1 MSTII
6 NATKIQR
13 LLKEARLNFQ
23 AGKLKEA
30 RLIYQDLLK
39 TLPSHPEILGE
50 LGTIELQLG
59 NSKSGV
65 DYLKKSIKINPHQ
78 YIYLKN
84 IGNGLIDL
92 DQTEDSIFYFNAAI
106 KINSKA
112 ADIYYSKARALKRLK
127 KYNESIE
134 NYKLA
139 IQIQPDN
146 YVAYLN
152 LGFLFNEIQEY
163 DKALFQYNSAI
174 KIAPKIQELYYNK
187 GVVLENLGQFKDA
200 LEEYD
205 KALLINQN
213 FELALFNKC
222 GVLIKL
228 KLLNE
233 ARDTINKLIKID
245 PNNSDYFIKLGIV
258 YEELKDFENAIINY
272 DSALQLNASAFTASL
287 YKSLIKLSNNFF
299 QDGWCL
305 YENRWQASEKEK
317 YLNTSK
323 PELTD
328 FSITHKTVFIWA
340 EQGIGDQILYSSLLT
355 EAFKTKN
362 HFYVS
367 LDPRLI
373 TLFKRSFSHI
383 DHVTFISIHEK
394 LIESKY
400 DFHLPI
406 GNLGKFFRNSIE
418 DFNSHPKAYLKIDE
432 IQVSTLRNK
441 IKNNSQKICGIS
453 WMSKN
458 NEIGKEKSIA
468 LTELLPIIS
477 IPDTT
482 FINLQYGEVKEEISS
497 ILNQYGIEI
506 SMIDE
511 IDNFNNLDGLA
522 SLINACDYIVTSSN
536 VTAHIAGA
544 LNKETYLLLPYT
556 RGSIWY
562 WGESENKC
570 LWYPSIR
577 IYRCNENGLWSHP
590 IEEIRTRLRDNKYE

>member
-30 RLIYQDLLK
+30 KLIYQDLLK
-39 TLPSHPEILGE
+39 TLPLHPEILGE
-50 LGTIELQLG
+50 LGTLELQLG

-65 DYLKKSIKINPHQ
+65 DYLKKSVKINPHQ

-92 DQTEDSIFYFNAAI
+92 DQTEDSIFYFNAAL

-112 ADIYYSKARALKRLK
+112 SDIYYNKARALKRLK

-134 NYKLA
+134 NYQLA

-146 YVAYLN
+146 YIAYLN
-152 LGFLFNEIQEY
+152 LGFLFNEIHDY
-163 DKALFQYNSAI
+163 DRALTQYNAAI

-187 GVVLENLGQFKDA
+187 GITLENLGQFKDA
-200 LEEYD
+200 LEEYN

-213 FELALFNKC
+213 FEPVLFNKC

-233 ARDTINKLIKID
+233 AKDAINKLMEIN
-245 PNNSDYFIKLGIV
+245 PHNSDYFIKLGIV
-258 YEELKDFENAIINY
+258 YEELKDFEKAIFNY
-272 DSALQLNASAFTASL
+272 DFALQLNSNAFTASL

-299 QDGWCL
+299 QDGWSL
-305 YENRWQASEKEK
+305 YENRWQTSEKEK
-317 YLNTSK
+317 YLKSSK

-328 FSITHKTVFIWA
+328 FNITHKKIFIWA
-340 EQGIGDQILYSSLLT
+340 EQGIGDQILYGSLLSD
-355 EAFKTKN
+355 AFKTKN

-373 TLFKRSFSHI
+373 KLFERSFSYV
-383 DHVTFISIHEK
+383 DHVTFISTHEG
-394 LIESKY
+394 LIESNY

-418 DFNSHPKAYLKIDE
+418 DFHSHPKAYLKTDD
-432 IQVSTLRNK
+432 IQVRNLRNK
-441 IKNNSQKICGIS
+441 IKNNSQKLCGIS

-458 NEIGKEKSIA
+458 NEIGKEKSLS

-482 FINLQYGEVKEEISS
+482 FINLQYGEVKEEINNIS
-497 ILNQYGIEI
+497 NQYGIEI

-511 IDNFNNLDGLA
+511 IDNFNDLDGLA
-522 SLINACDYIVTSSN
+522 SLIDTCDYIVTSSS

-544 LNKETYLLLPYT
+544 LNKETYLLLPYA
-556 RGSIWY
+556 RGRIWY

-577 IYRCNENGLWSHP
+577 IYRCNENGLWSNP
-590 IEEIRTRLRDNKYE
+590 IEEIRTRLRDNKI

>member
-1 MSTII
+1 MSKII

-13 LLKEARLNFQ
+13 LLNEARLNFQ

-30 RLIYQDLLK
+30 KLIYQDLLK
-39 TLPSHPEILGE
+39 TLPLHPEILGE

-65 DYLKKSIKINPHQ
+65 DYLKKSIKINPHE

-92 DQTEDSIFYFNAAI
+92 DQTEDAIFYFNAAL
-106 KINSKA
+106 KINSKSS
-112 ADIYYSKARALKRLK
+112 DIYYNKARALKRLK
-127 KYNESIE
+127 KYKESIE
-134 NYKLA
+134 NYQLA
-139 IQIQPDN
+139 IQIEPYN
-146 YVAYLN
+146 YIAYLN
-152 LGFLFNEIQEY
+152 LGFLFNEIQDY
-163 DKALFQYNSAI
+163 DNALIQYNSAI

-187 GVVLENLGQFKDA
+187 GIVLENLREFKDA
-200 LEEYD
+200 LVEYN

-213 FELALFNKC
+213 FEPVLFNKC

-233 ARDTINKLIKID
+233 AKDTINKLVEIN

-258 YEELKDFENAIINY
+258 YEELKNFEKAIFYYDFAI
-272 DSALQLNASAFTASL
+272 QLNSKASTAFL
-287 YKSLIKLSNNFF
+287 NKSFIKLSHYFF
-299 QDGWCL
+299 QDGWRL
-305 YENRWQASEKEK
+305 YENRWQTSEKQH
-317 YLNTSK
+317 YLKTSK

-340 EQGIGDQILYSSLLT
+340 EQGIGDQILYSSLLSDI
-355 EAFKTKN
+355 FKTKN
-362 HFYVS
+362 YFYVS

-373 TLFKRSFSHI
+373 KLFKRSFSHI
-383 DHVTFISIHEK
+383 DHVTFISTHER

-418 DFNSHPKAYLKIDE
+418 DFNCHPKAYLKTDE

-458 NEIGKEKSIA
+458 NEIGKEKSLSLA
-468 LTELLPIIS
+468 ELLPIIS

-482 FINLQYGEVKEEISS
+482 FINLQYGDVKEEINS
-497 ILNQYGIEI
+497 ILNKYSIEI
-506 SMIDE
+506 HMIDE
-511 IDNFNNLDGLA
+511 IDNFNDLDGLA
-522 SLINACDYIVTSSN
+522 SLINTCDYIVTSSN

-544 LNKETYLLLPYT
+544 LNKETYLLIPYAHG
-556 RGSIWY
+556 RIWY
-562 WGESENKC
+562 WGESENKS
-570 LWYPSIR
+570 LWYPSIE
-577 IYRCNENGLWSHP
+577 IYRCNEDGLWSHP
-590 IEEIRTRLRDNKYE
+590 IEKITTKLKDNKI

>member
-1 MSTII
+1 MSKII

-13 LLKEARLNFQ
+13 LHKEARLNFQ
-23 AGKLKEA
+23 AGKIKEA
-30 RLIYQDLLK
+30 KLIYQDLLK
-39 TLPSHPEILGE
+39 TLPLHPEILGE

-92 DQTEDSIFYFNAAI
+92 DQIEDSIFYFNAAL

-112 ADIYYSKARALKRLK
+112 SDIYYNKARALRRLK
-127 KYNESIE
+127 KYKESIE
-134 NYKLA
+134 NYQLA
-139 IQIQPDN
+139 IQFQPDN
-146 YVAYLN
+146 YIAYLN
-152 LGFLFNEIQEY
+152 LGFLFNEIQDYYE
-163 DKALFQYNSAI
+163 ALTQYNAAI

-187 GVVLENLGQFKDA
+187 GITLENLRQFKDA
-200 LEEYD
+200 LEEYN
-205 KALLINQN
+205 KALMINQN
-213 FELALFNKC
+213 FEPVLFNKC

-233 ARDTINKLIKID
+233 AKDTINKLIEIN
-245 PNNSDYFIKLGIV
+245 PHNSDYFIKLGIV
-258 YEELKDFENAIINY
+258 YEELKDFEKAIFNY
-272 DSALQLNASAFTASL
+272 DFALQLNSNACTASL

-299 QDGWCL
+299 QEGWCL
-305 YENRWQASEKEK
+305 YENRWQTTQKEK
-317 YLNTSK
+317 YLKTSK

-328 FSITHKTVFIWA
+328 FNITHKTIFIWA
-340 EQGIGDQILYSSLLT
+340 EQGIGDQILYGSLLSD
-355 EAFKTKN
+355 AFKTKN

-373 TLFKRSFSHI
+373 KLFRRSFSDA
-383 DHVTFISIHEK
+383 DHATFISTHEG
-394 LIESKY
+394 LIESNY

-418 DFNSHPKAYLKIDE
+418 DFHSHSRAFLQADAM
-432 IQVSTLRNK
+432 QVRNLRNK
-441 IKNNSQKICGIS
+441 IKNNAQKICGIS

-458 NEIGKEKSIA
+458 NEIGKEKSLS

-482 FINLQYGEVKEEISS
+482 FINLQYGEVKEEINF

-511 IDNFNNLDGLA
+511 IDNFNDLDGLA
-522 SLINACDYIVTSSN
+522 SLINTCDYVVTSSS

-544 LNKETYLLLPYT
+544 LNKETYLLLPYALG
-556 RGSIWY
+556 RIWY

-577 IYRCNENGLWSHP
+577 IHRCNENGLWSDP
-590 IEEIRTRLRDNKYE
+590 IEEIRTRLRDNKI